1 MPSVSCRPLRSHQ
14 RRVAA
19 IVQAI
24 AAGEAGGVA
33 DILAAVTP
41 GGGKSLLPVIA
52 AARLIAAGAVER
64 ICWVVPRDSL
74 RLQAEEAFA
83 DPSWRAALGHAVALR
98 AAENAPD
105 PCRGLQGYIT
115 TYQGIAAAPDLHLG
129 EFRRHRYLLVVD
141 EVHHLPAL
149 SDTDPAVPESQ
160 DEAAGWSRAL
170 LPLLECARL
179 RLLLSGT
186 LERADGRGILWLPYR
201 RAGRGGVREVNLE
214 APGWA
219 VVGYSRAQALA
230 ERAVLPVTFGA
241 LDGQASWLDA
251 HRAPVG
257 PHRLAGRFPT
267 ETTRPAIFTALRTG
281 FADDLLRE
289 AFGRAR
295 DLRTARRQARGLVPG
310 EAAPGLGK
318 LLVVAPDQTNARR
331 YLDRLRLWVPQAQA
345 EERVRLATSD
355 APDAQEVLAAFRRQP
370 EPSVLVTVAMA
381 YEGLDAP
388 EVAVVA
394 ALTHIRSRPWLEQMI
409 ARATRIDPHA
419 GPYEA
424 QSAVVFHPDDPLF
437 AQFRRRM
444 ETEQGT
450 FARAPRRP
458 LQPMLPPLAD
468 PLATAAAESGI
479 VPLRSNALAL
489 RFDTLRPGPD
499 LALHRPE
506 LEQPQTELF
515 DPPSVVERRLRQRIG
530 TMVAT
535 QAVED
540 EGGLRAPHGGGLYH
554 RYNATLK
561 RVMGDRSRAGMTL
574 AELEAAVGWLER
586 NRLSDHVHLL
596 DGDPRYAWSAR
607 RRGDW
612 RPPVGRARPG
622 GATPGRAR
630 QKASDRPG

>member
-1 MPSVSCRPLRSHQ
+1 M
-14 RRVAA
+14 
-19 IVQAI
+19 
-24 AAGEAGGVA
+24 A

-52 AARLIAAGAVER
+52 AARLIAAGAIER
-64 ICWVVPRDSL
+64 VCWVVPRDSL

-83 DPSWRAALGHAVALR
+83 DPHWRAAFAHGVSLR

-105 PCRGLQGYIT
+105 PCRGLDGYIT
-115 TYQGIAAAPDLHLG
+115 TYQAVAAAPDLHLA
-129 EFRRHRYLLVVD
+129 EFHRHRYLLVVD

-149 SDTDPAVPESQ
+149 SDTDPTVTDSQ

-170 LPLLECARL
+170 LPLLESARL

-201 RAGRGGVREVNLE
+201 RGTRGGTREVDLG

-241 LDGQASWLDA
+241 LDGEASWLDA
-251 HRAPVG
+251 HRAPIG

-267 ETTRPAIFTALRTG
+267 GTTRPALFTALRTG
-281 FADDLLRE
+281 FADDLLRQ
-289 AFGRAR
+289 AFVRAR
-295 DLRTARRQARGLVPG
+295 DLRAARRHAHRLAAGERAR
-310 EAAPGLGK
+310 GLGK
-318 LLVVAPDQTNARR
+318 LLVVAPDQTTARR
-331 YLDRLRLWVPQAQA
+331 YLDTLRRWLPAAQA
-345 EERVRLATSD
+345 AERVRLATSE
-355 APDAQEVLAAFRRQP
+355 APDAHEMLAAFRCQP

-394 ALTHIRSRPWLEQMI
+394 ALTHIRSRAWLEQMV

-419 GPYEA
+419 GPYEG
-424 QSAVVFHPDDPLF
+424 QSALVFHPDDPLF
-437 AQFRRRM
+437 AHFRRQM

-450 FARAPRRP
+450 LARTPRPPRQPLLPIFVEDAQADAPG
-458 LQPMLPPLAD
+458 
-468 PLATAAAESGI
+468 GI
-479 VPLRSNALAL
+479 VPLTSNALAL

-499 LALHRPE
+499 LALRRPE
-506 LEQPQTELF
+506 LERPQTELF
-515 DPPSVVERRLRQRIG
+515 DPPSLVERRLRQRIG
-530 TMVAT
+530 EMVAT

-540 EGGLRAPHGGGLYH
+540 EGALRMPRGAGLYH

-561 RVMGDRSRAGMTL
+561 RVMGNRARAEMTL

-586 NRLSDHVHLL
+586 NRLADHVHLL
-596 DGDPRYAWSAR
+596 DDDPRYDWTAGR
-607 RRGDW
+607 RRAAIQCHA
-612 RPPVGRARPG
+612 VNA
-622 GATPGRAR
+622 
-630 QKASDRPG
+630 